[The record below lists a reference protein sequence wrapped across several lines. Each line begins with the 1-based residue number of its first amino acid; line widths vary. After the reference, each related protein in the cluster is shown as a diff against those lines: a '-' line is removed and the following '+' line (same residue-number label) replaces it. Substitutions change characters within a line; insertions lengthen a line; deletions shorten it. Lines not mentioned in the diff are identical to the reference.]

1 MELTGIEGKV
11 AVVTGAGR
19 MRSIGREI
27 AKAFGAAGASVVVTG
42 TGRSPDRYPADE
54 QAAGWRDIDSV
65 AEEIEAMGSR
75 ALPVVSD
82 VSDDDA
88 VQALLTQVLDEFGRV
103 DFVVNNAAA
112 ARGADRVPVVDMPID
127 WWDLVIR
134 VNVRGTFLM
143 SKRFGQH
150 LIDQGEGGAI
160 VNISSVAG
168 KLLPPNATA
177 YASSKAAIQA
187 LSAGMAQEV
196 GMYGVRVNTIC
207 PGVIDNNRLDDIP
220 RDSEQWAQTVER
232 IPLRRPSAGEDI
244 PNMALYLCS
253 DQGSWV
259 SGQAINV
266 DGGMMVQH

>member
-11 AVVTGAGR
+11 AIVTGAGR

-27 AKAFGAAGASVVVTG
+27 AKAFGAAGASVVITG

-65 AEEIEAMGSR
+65 AEEIEAAGGK
-75 ALPVVSD
+75 ALPLVSD

-88 VQALLTQVLDEFGRV
+88 VQALLERTVAEFGRV

-112 ARGADRVPVVDMPID
+112 ARGADRVPVVDMPIEQ
-127 WWDLVIR
+127 WDLVIR

-160 VNISSVAG
+160 VNISSIAG
-168 KLLPPNATA
+168 KSLPPNATA
-177 YASSKAAIQA
+177 YGSSKAAIQA

-196 GMYGVRVNTIC
+196 GVYNIRVNTIC

-220 RDSEQWAQTVER
+220 RDSPAWEATVGR
-232 IPLRRPSAGEDI
+232 IPLRRPSGGEDI
-244 PNMALYLCS
+244 PNMALFLCS
-253 DQGSWV
+253 DQGSWI
-259 SGQAINV
+259 SGQAFNV
-266 DGGMMVQH
+266 DGGMTVQH

>member
-11 AVVTGAGR
+11 AIVTGAGR

-27 AKAFGAAGASVVVTG
+27 AKAFGAAGASVVITG

-65 AEEIEAMGSR
+65 AEEIEAAGGK
-75 ALPVVSD
+75 ALPLVSD

-88 VQALLTQVLDEFGRV
+88 VQALLERTVAEFGRV

-112 ARGADRVPVVDMPID
+112 ARGADRVPVVDMPIEQ
-127 WWDLVIR
+127 WDLVIR

-160 VNISSVAG
+160 VNISSIAG
-168 KLLPPNATA
+168 KALPPNATA
-177 YASSKAAIQA
+177 YGSSKAAIQA

-196 GMYGVRVNTIC
+196 GVYNIRVNTIC

-220 RDSEQWAQTVER
+220 RDSPAWEATVGR
-232 IPLRRPSAGEDI
+232 IPLRRPSGGEDI
-244 PNMALYLCS
+244 PNMALFLCS
-253 DQGSWV
+253 DQGSWI
-259 SGQAINV
+259 SGQAFNV
-266 DGGMMVQH
+266 DGGMTVQH